1 MQKIS
6 RAAIA
11 VLAVVGLAACSTDDS
26 SEAVAT
32 STPSLSASAEPS
44 TTTEA
49 TPEATTEETAAPS
62 ASIELPTGVVAG
74 TDQANAY
81 EALMGPIGEYAAAA
95 TYQSIIDKF
104 GPVEPYVTILAAEE
118 RHISALS
125 RQLVRLGVA
134 VPENPYLG
142 KITAPADLVTAANE
156 EANVEVLNA
165 AMYDTLISQS
175 TDSSLIKVFTNLQSA
190 STDSHKPLFEAAAE
204 NGGVLTIDQM
214 IAIQH
219 G

>member
-11 VLAVVGLAACSTDDS
+11 VLAVVSLTACSADDS
-26 SEAVAT
+26 SEAVGT
-32 STPSLSASAEPS
+32 SAPSQTASAAPV
-44 TTTEA
+44 
-49 TPEATTEETAAPS
+49 PTTEETAAPS
-62 ASIELPTGVVAG
+62 AQIELPTGMFAG

-81 EALMGPIGEYAAAA
+81 EALMSPIGEYAAAA

-104 GPVEPYVTILAAEE
+104 GPVEPYVTILAAED

-125 RQLVRLGVA
+125 RQLARLGVA

-175 TDSSLIKVFTNLQSA
+175 RDSSLIRVFKNLQSA

-204 NGGVLTIDQM
+204 NGGVLTIAQM
-214 IAIQH
+214 MAVQA

>member
-1 MQKIS
+1 MKKIS

-11 VLAVVGLAACSTDDS
+11 VLAVVSLTACSTDDS
-26 SEAVAT
+26 SEAVGT
-32 STPSLSASAEPS
+32 PTPSQTTSAAAPVP
-44 TTTEA
+44 TL
-49 TPEATTEETAAPS
+49 EETAAPS
-62 ASIELPTGVVAG
+62 AQIELPTGMVAG
-74 TDQANAY
+74 TDQANAH

-95 TYQSIIDKF
+95 TYQSIIDEF

-125 RQLVRLGVA
+125 RQLVRFGVV

-175 TDSSLIKVFTNLQSA
+175 TDSNLIRVFTNLQSA

-214 IAIQH
+214 MAVQA